1 MITRKSKIIF
11 SAITLL
17 VLAGAIGVGAYHVF
31 AVATNQAGVGYG
43 AIGMDSYSNVSV
55 GSSSPNGVARF
66 VVNASSGA
74 STYTLKALS
83 STGASLFSVDNSGNV
98 VTAGSLTAGSFVGNL
113 SGTVTAGNISSG
125 AFGANTGG
133 GIYSFPSNIGISGD
147 TTPAQTG
154 LLSLGYSVTNGY
166 AWIQSFN
173 SKPLTLNPVGNNVG
187 IGTTNPTTALAVV
200 GNVSS
205 TGLCLGGVCNTTWPT
220 SGVSSIFGRT
230 GAVVAAS
237 GDYSVAQVTGAA
249 PLASPTFTG
258 SVTMPGG
265 IWNSSGNVGIGTT
278 APGTTLDVNGYIRTE
293 GADYQL
299 QTQSGWGGWS
309 REYSITNPSAAQL
322 VGFGALGASPTAY
335 TYAYIGPSYT
345 SPTAVFTSSGNV
357 GIGTTAPAQKLSVA
371 GTIQSTSGG
380 IMFPDG
386 TTQTTAAS
394 GSTVVTAGN
403 VSAGTFGA
411 NTGGGNYAF
420 SGNVGIGATTASV
433 KLVVSGAAN
442 ASSPTLGSAAVGESA
457 LLSNNGLY
465 GLYSGVSNDGDVW
478 MQAQRNDAGTSVYNI
493 LLNPNG
499 GNVGIGTTAPQ
510 HQFVVSNAGAAG
522 IELVTTGGA
531 SGGPYIQSYNRAT
544 FAYSP
549 LDFYASQYDFAQGNV
564 GIGTTGPVQ
573 KLSVAGEV
581 AANEGTWGSGGYSF
595 IQDGSQ
601 DTGMFSP
608 SDGVIDFYDNQVH
621 SINISAAGNATFYGS
636 LTAGGGLCLSGTCKS
651 SWPSGSGYAWNWSG
665 QGGQPPW
672 VWGGSDGTNMYVY
685 NPSNFSVNY
694 ANYAGAMTGSYTG
707 NGGQQGPSYFG
718 TTRVGSLMMNTVVNG
733 NGDYKNWLF
742 MDSYGGSDVGGA
754 TAIGLDRMSPRAF
767 LLQSDA
773 TRSSWNNSAELLS
786 TYNYSGYA
794 LPLSGGTVTGA
805 TTFNAGPYTNDWFR
819 VNGSGGIVWQS
830 YGGGWYMQDTTWI
843 RSYGSKPV
851 YMSNGFDSGAASGVN
866 CGGGLGNGY
875 TFDVCGTANV
885 ASDLTV
891 AGNLSVSNKITA
903 TTFDPVYTIGG
914 TNYATYL
921 PGMTGVKEE
930 TAGTLDLQRN
940 SDGSYSSTIN
950 FASEPTGGDVWLFA
964 KATDMPGAMS
974 QLVVSLTPSFSGNVW
989 YEKNAALG
997 TLTIHGSA
1005 AGEVSYNLTA
1015 PRFDASQWTNIGD
1028 PNAKGLL
1035 VK

>member
-1 MITRKSKIIF
+1 
-11 SAITLL
+11 
-17 VLAGAIGVGAYHVF
+17 
-31 AVATNQAGVGYG
+31 
-43 AIGMDSYSNVSV
+43 
-55 GSSSPNGVARF
+55 
-66 VVNASSGA
+66 
-74 STYTLKALS
+74 
-83 STGASLFSVDNSGNV
+83 
-98 VTAGSLTAGSFVGNL
+98 
-113 SGTVTAGNISSG
+113 
-125 AFGANTGG
+125 
-133 GIYSFPSNIGISGD
+133 
-147 TTPAQTG
+147 
-154 LLSLGYSVTNGY
+154 
-166 AWIQSFN
+166 
-173 SKPLTLNPVGNNVG
+173 
-187 IGTTNPTTALAVV
+187 
-200 GNVSS
+200 
-205 TGLCLGGVCNTTWPT
+205 
-220 SGVSSIFGRT
+220 
-230 GAVVAAS
+230 
-237 GDYSVAQVTGAA
+237 
-249 PLASPTFTG
+249 
-258 SVTMPGG
+258 
-265 IWNSSGNVGIGTT
+265 
-278 APGTTLDVNGYIRTE
+278 
-293 GADYQL
+293 
-299 QTQSGWGGWS
+299 
-309 REYSITNPSAAQL
+309 
-322 VGFGALGASPTAY
+322 
-335 TYAYIGPSYT
+335 
-345 SPTAVFTSSGNV
+345 
-357 GIGTTAPAQKLSVA
+357 
-371 GTIQSTSGG
+371 
-380 IMFPDG
+380 MFPDG

-403 VSAGTFGA
+403 VSAGTFGS

-499 GNVGIGTTAPQ
+499 GNVGIGT
-510 HQFVVSNAGAAG
+510 S
-522 IELVTTGGA
+522 
-531 SGGPYIQSYNRAT
+531 
-544 FAYSP
+544 
-549 LDFYASQYDFAQGNV
+549 
-564 GIGTTGPVQ
+564 GPVQ
-573 KLSVAGEV
+573 KLSVAGEIT
-581 AANEGTWGSGGYSF
+581 ANEGTWGSGGYSF

-621 SINISAAGNATFYGS
+621 SINISAAGNATFY
-636 LTAGGGLCLSGTCKS
+636 
-651 SWPSGSGYAWNWSG
+651 
-665 QGGQPPW
+665 
-672 VWGGSDGTNMYVY
+672 
-685 NPSNFSVNY
+685 
-694 ANYAGAMTGSYTG
+694 
-707 NGGQQGPSYFG
+707 
-718 TTRVGSLMMNTVVNG
+718 
-733 NGDYKNWLF
+733 
-742 MDSYGGSDVGGA
+742 
-754 TAIGLDRMSPRAF
+754 
-767 LLQSDA
+767 
-773 TRSSWNNSAELLS
+773 
-786 TYNYSGYA
+786 
-794 LPLSGGTVTGA
+794 
-805 TTFNAGPYTNDWFR
+805 AGPYTNDWFR

-885 ASDLTV
+885 ASNLTV

-940 SDGSYSSTIN
+940 SDGSYSFTIN
-950 FASEPTGGDVWLFA
+950 FASEPTGGDLWLFA

>member
-1 MITRKSKIIF
+1 VITRKSKIIF

-43 AIGMDSYSNVSV
+43 AIGMDSSFNVSV
-55 GSSSPNGVARF
+55 GSSSPAGIARF

-113 SGTVTAGNISSG
+113 SGTDAAGNISSG

-133 GIYSFPSNIGISGD
+133 GNYSFPASVGIGTASPASQLMVYGSAGTGAPVTGGGTLLVGDSALGSTNAGGAVLFGGGNSSGQYFAGIKGALQNGSGNASGNLNFYTRVNATD
-147 TTPAQTG
+147 GSLTQQMTI
-154 LLSLGYSVTNGY
+154 LSSG
-166 AWIQSFN
+166 
-173 SKPLTLNPVGNNVG
+173 NVG
-187 IGTTNPTTALAVV
+187 IGTTGPGYKLDVEGGQVNASGGFCIAGSCIASWPT
-200 GNVSS
+200 GNV
-205 TGLCLGGVCNTTWPT
+205 T
-220 SGVSSIFGRT
+220 SVFGRT
-230 GAVVAAS
+230 GAVTAAS
-237 GDYSVAQVTGAA
+237 GDYTVAQVTGAA

-278 APGTTLDVNGYIRTE
+278 APGQKLEVNGNASIDGDLYVSSPGGFWLSGKTGTNGIT
-293 GADYQL
+293 AASA
-299 QTQSGWGGWS
+299 QTASSYTPILRQTTASG
-309 REYSITNPSAAQL
+309 N
-322 VGFGALGASPTAY
+322 VVALGGLGDSFGFT
-335 TYAYIGPSYT
+335 TYNSARTTNGVDYYPLWFST
-345 SPTAVFTSSGNV
+345 SNGNV
-357 GIGTTAPAQKLSVA
+357 GIEQSSPAYTLDVA
-371 GTIQSTSGG
+371 GQIRSSSGG
-380 IMFPDG
+380 YVFPDG

-403 VSAGTFGA
+403 VSAGTFGS

-420 SGNVGIGATTASV
+420 SGNVGIG
-433 KLVVSGAAN
+433 
-442 ASSPTLGSAAVGESA
+442 
-457 LLSNNGLY
+457 
-465 GLYSGVSNDGDVW
+465 
-478 MQAQRNDAGTSVYNI
+478 TS
-493 LLNPNG
+493 
-499 GNVGIGTTAPQ
+499 
-510 HQFVVSNAGAAG
+510 
-522 IELVTTGGA
+522 
-531 SGGPYIQSYNRAT
+531 
-544 FAYSP
+544 
-549 LDFYASQYDFAQGNV
+549 
-564 GIGTTGPVQ
+564 GPVQ
-573 KLSVAGEV
+573 KLSVAGEIT
-581 AANEGTWGSGGYSF
+581 ANEGTWGSGGYSF

-621 SINISAAGNATFYGS
+621 SINISAAGNATFY
-636 LTAGGGLCLSGTCKS
+636 
-651 SWPSGSGYAWNWSG
+651 
-665 QGGQPPW
+665 
-672 VWGGSDGTNMYVY
+672 
-685 NPSNFSVNY
+685 
-694 ANYAGAMTGSYTG
+694 
-707 NGGQQGPSYFG
+707 
-718 TTRVGSLMMNTVVNG
+718 
-733 NGDYKNWLF
+733 
-742 MDSYGGSDVGGA
+742 
-754 TAIGLDRMSPRAF
+754 
-767 LLQSDA
+767 
-773 TRSSWNNSAELLS
+773 
-786 TYNYSGYA
+786 
-794 LPLSGGTVTGA
+794 
-805 TTFNAGPYTNDWFR
+805 AGPYTNDWFR

-885 ASDLTV
+885 ASNLTV

-940 SDGSYSSTIN
+940 SDGSYSFTIN
-950 FASEPTGGDVWLFA
+950 FASEPTGGDLWLFA